1 MKWHYDFNL
10 LNQSLLQTG
19 SAKVFLSSAMIAFCG
34 WSVVPS
40 ALAGQ
45 SSTSR
50 LEVIEVQPA
59 TTYYTTRIQKVPNT
73 GKYGRYTPP
82 VVHTQVQHVLP
93 QKAPTTLTGR
103 VGEDD
108 NLDDGVN
115 RGTGDVAN
123 ELLKQA
129 PAMGR
134 VKQVHLASDV
144 FRTWIKASYP
154 DLSLAAVK
162 PSDVVV
168 IKGRYDHAEH
178 VLDACKIPYVTGD
191 NSNLVSRLNRARL
204 LIINCPGELSDSSI
218 DAVRRFVEAGGCL
231 LTTDWSLSGCL
242 QKICPGF
249 VYWDGAY
256 STSEI
261 IDAVV
266 VIPDSPLVQGASPTG
281 PWKLDDKSQLVKPG
295 ARRGLKVL
303 ARSRALSNQDT
314 VGLGVLALTFEF
326 GKGHVLHTIGHVDN
340 NTDLSSQSILPDPS
354 PQSTISLRQVISL
367 NFMISALS
375 QPH

>member
-1 MKWHYDFNL
+1 MKWQDDFKL
-10 LNQSLLQTG
+10 LNLSFMQAR
-19 SAKVFLSSAMIAFCG
+19 SARMILTIAMMTFCASSEILPAC
-34 WSVVPS
+34 
-40 ALAGQ
+40 AGQ

-50 LEVIEVQPA
+50 VEVIEVQPA
-59 TTYYTTRIQKVPNT
+59 TTYYTTRVQKVPNT
-73 GKYGRYTPP
+73 GKYSRYKPP

-93 QKAPTTLTGR
+93 QKAPTVLTGR

-123 ELLKQA
+123 DLLKQA
-129 PAMGR
+129 PVVGR

-144 FRTWIKASYP
+144 FRRWINVNYP
-154 DLSLAAVK
+154 DLPVAAIK

-191 NSNLVSRLNRARL
+191 NSNLANRLNRARL
-204 LIINCPGELSDSSI
+204 LIINCPGELSDSSVEV
-218 DAVRRFVEAGGCL
+218 VRKFVEAGGCL

-242 QKICPGF
+242 QKICPGY

-261 IDAVV
+261 IDGVV
-266 VIPDSPLVQGASPTG
+266 VIPDSPLVKGASPTG

-295 ARRGLKVL
+295 ARRSLQVL

-314 VGLGVLALTFEF
+314 VGLGVLALTFDF

-340 NTDLSSQSILPDPS
+340 NTDLSSQSILPDPA

-367 NFMISALS
+367 NFIMSALS
-375 QPH
+375 HPQ